1 MCVDANHAAIRIAQV
16 LQPRKVMFLN
26 TSGGL
31 VDRQGNVS
39 VVFPCCRVSVQ

>member
-1 MCVDANHAAIRIAQV
+1 MLCVDSNRAAVRIAEI

-31 VDRQGNVS
+31 VDEQGDVS
-39 VVFPCCRVSVQ
+39 GYFMLYIL